1 MTRKA
6 IIIGA
11 AGRDFHNFN
20 TYFRDNQ
27 NYQVVAFTAA
37 QIPFIENRTYPQELA
52 GSQYPND
59 IPIFS
64 EEKLTDLISQYDVD
78 EVFFSYSDVLYENM
92 MHLASRAMASGAS
105 FSLLGPKDTQL
116 KSNKPV
122 IAVLATRTG
131 AGKSTISRM
140 VADTIRKVGIRPVVV
155 RHPMPYGDLRV
166 AVQHFRSYDD
176 FKKYDIT
183 IEEEEEYTD
192 HIENDVDVFAG
203 VDYKQILEQAEKIG
217 DVIIWD
223 GGNNDFSFYKSD
235 HTIVVADPLRAGH
248 ETLYH
253 PSEVN
258 VRLADTI
265 VINKVNVASVDMVK
279 KTEES
284 CRELNPSAKIFK
296 VNSEV
301 VVDLPDII
309 KEKRVLVVEDGPSVT
324 HGELQEGA
332 GVSAAKEFNCL
343 LVDPRENAV
352 GSIKRAFEKFP
363 WMGSVMPALG
373 YSSKQLQE
381 LQDSINKVDCDAV
394 LLGTPADL
402 RKRIKINK
410 PVAKVVFK
418 GHDAGDPKFTSYLQ
432 AIVVDIE
439 KKYVN

>member
-64 EEKLTDLISQYDVD
+64 EEKLTDLISKYDVD
-78 EVFFSYSDVLYENM
+78 EVFFSYSDILYENM
-92 MHLASRAMASGAS
+92 MHLASKAMAAGAT

-116 KSNKPV
+116 QSKKPV

-140 VADTIRKVGIRPVVV
+140 IVDVVRKVGLKPVVI

-166 AVQHFRSYDD
+166 AVQHFRNYDD
-176 FKKYDIT
+176 FKKYQIT
-183 IEEEEEYTD
+183 IEEEEEYSD
-192 HIENDVDVFAG
+192 HIKNNVDVFAG

-223 GGNNDFSFYKSD
+223 GGNNDFSFYQSD
-235 HTIVVADPLRAGH
+235 HTIVVTDPLRAGH

-258 VRLADTI
+258 VRLADAI
-265 VINKVNVASVDMVK
+265 VINKVNVASTEMVQ
-279 KTEES
+279 KTKES
-284 CRELNPSAKIFK
+284 CRKLNPNAEIFK

-301 VVDLPDII
+301 KVDFPDMIR
-309 KEKRVLVVEDGPSVT
+309 KKRVLVVEDGPSVT

-332 GVSAAKEFNCL
+332 GTSAAKEFDCD

-352 GSIKRAFEKFP
+352 GSIKQAFEKYSQ
-363 WMGSVMPALG
+363 MGKVMPALG

-381 LQDSINKVDCDAV
+381 LEESINNVDCDAV

-410 PVAKVVFK
+410 PVAKVVFE
-418 GHDAGDPKFTSYLQ
+418 GHDAVDPKFTSYIQ
-432 AIVVDIE
+432 AIVTDIK
-439 KKYVN
+439 KKYVS

>member
-20 TYFRDNQ
+20 TYFRDNR

-52 GSQYPND
+52 GNMYPD
-59 IPIFS
+59 GIPIFL
-64 EEKLTDLISQYDVD
+64 ENKLVELISKYDVD
-78 EVFFSYSDVLYENM
+78 EVFFSYSDILYENV
-92 MHLASRAMASGAS
+92 MHLASKAMAAGAT

-116 KSNKPV
+116 QSKKPV

-140 VADTIRKVGIRPVVV
+140 IVDVVRKAGLKPVVI

-166 AVQHFRSYDD
+166 AVQHFRNYDD
-176 FKKYDIT
+176 FKKYNIT
-183 IEEEEEYTD
+183 IEEEEEYSD

-223 GGNNDFSFYKSD
+223 GGNNDFSFYQSD
-235 HTIVVADPLRAGH
+235 HIIVVADPLRVGH

-258 VRLADTI
+258 VRLADTV
-265 VINKVNVASVDMVK
+265 VINKVNSASAEMVQ

-284 CRELNPSAKIFK
+284 CRKLNQSAKIFK
-296 VNSEV
+296 VRSEV
-301 VVDLPDII
+301 KVDFPDMIR
-309 KEKRVLVVEDGPSVT
+309 KKRVLVVEDGPSVT
-324 HGELQEGA
+324 HGGLQEGA
-332 GVSAAKEFNCL
+332 GTSAAKEFDCV

-352 GSIKRAFEKFP
+352 GSIKQAFEKYP
-363 WMGSVMPALG
+363 QMNSVMPALG
-373 YSSKQLQE
+373 YSSQQLQE

-402 RKRIKINK
+402 RKKIRIEK
-410 PVAKVVFK
+410 PTAKVKFQGK
-418 GHDAGDPKFTSYLQ
+418 DAGEPKFSSHLEK
-432 AIVVDIE
+432 IIE
-439 KKYVN
+439 NIKKNHCL

>member
-1 MTRKA
+1 MTRNA
-6 IIIGA
+6 IIVGA

-37 QIPFIENRTYPQELA
+37 QIPFIENRTYPHELA
-52 GSQYPND
+52 GTLYPD
-59 IPIFS
+59 GIPIFL
-64 EEKLTDLISQYDVD
+64 EEKLVELISQYDVD
-78 EVFFSYSDVLYENM
+78 EVFFSYSDVLYKDM
-92 MHLASRAMASGAS
+92 MHLASKAIAAGAS

-122 IAVLATRTG
+122 ISVLATRTG

-140 VADTIRKVGIRPVVV
+140 IVDTIRKVGLKPAVV

-176 FKKYDIT
+176 FKKYNIT
-183 IEEEEEYTD
+183 VEEEEEYTD
-192 HIENDVDVFAG
+192 HIENGVDVFAG
-203 VDYKQILEQAEKIG
+203 VDYKLILDQAEKIG

-235 HTIVVADPLRAGH
+235 HTIVVADPLRIGH
-248 ETLYH
+248 ETSYH

-265 VINKVNVASVDMVK
+265 VINKVNVASADMVK
-279 KTEES
+279 RMEES
-284 CRELNPSAKIFK
+284 CKRLNPNANIFK

-301 VVDLPDII
+301 IVDLPNMIR
-309 KEKRVLVVEDGPSVT
+309 EKRVLVVEDGPSIT
-324 HGELQEGA
+324 HGELREGA
-332 GVSAAKEFNCL
+332 GVSAAKEFDCL
-343 LVDPRENAV
+343 LVDPRANAV
-352 GSIKRAFEKFP
+352 GSIKRAFEKYP
-363 WMGSVMPALG
+363 WMGPVMPALG
-373 YSSKQLQE
+373 YNLDQLQE
-381 LQDSINKVDCDAV
+381 LQDSINNVDCDAV

-410 PVAKVVFK
+410 PTAKVVFE
-418 GHDAGDPKFTSYLQ
+418 GHDAGEPKFTAYLQ
-432 AIVVDIE
+432 AIIVDL
-439 KKYVN
+439 KK